1 MESYAEV
8 QRVIFFSLNQ
18 CILSLIGII
27 VDCLLVKFC
36 VTLSKEA
43 KFFLTEYHL
52 NIRTE
57 L

>member
-18 CILSLIGII
+18 CILLLIGII

-52 NIRTE
+52 TIRTE

>member
-1 MESYAEV
+1 MESYAEG

-18 CILSLIGII
+18 CILLLIGII

-36 VTLSKEA
+36 ATLSKEA